1 MKIKIPNRW
10 TARWLSTFMVVSVF
24 LLILTT
30 ATGQSTDDSEHE
42 AIRYTKSASNDPISQ
57 LQKRIDLGEVNLT
70 YYGRHG
76 FLRSVLEALK
86 IPRSSQMLV
95 FSKTSFQHQ
104 LISPEAP
111 RALYFND
118 NVFVGWVQNGSVLEI
133 ATTDSQL
140 GTVFYVLD
148 QTKTEKPKFVR
159 QTYECLQ
166 CHDGGMTK
174 QVPGYMMR
182 SIYTRVDG
190 MPEFRAG
197 TMLTTD
203 SSPMQE
209 RWGGWYVTGKHGAMR
224 HLGNAFV
231 RGGTEFT
238 VDTEKGANLTD
249 LRSLLDT
256 TPYLSKHSDIVAL
269 MVAEH
274 QANVYNLITR
284 ANYATRIAL
293 EVEKEMN
300 KALGRPANYRSE
312 STTHRIEGA
321 CDALVN
327 ALLFVGEASLRDRVT
342 GTSGFAEEFARKG
355 PFDRKGR
362 SLRQFDLK
370 SRLMRYPLSYLIY
383 SDAFGQLPT
392 LSKEAVFRKLYRI
405 LGGEEKGKE
414 FASLSSEDKKAIYE
428 ILKET
433 CPDFALWLAHQ
444 SKTSETFK

>member
-1 MKIKIPNRW
+1 MKLKIRNRW
-10 TARWLSTFMVVSVF
+10 MANWLSVFMGVSAF

-42 AIRYTKSASNDPISQ
+42 AIRYTKSEANDPIAQ
-57 LQKRIDLGEVNLT
+57 LQKRMDLGEVSLT

-76 FLRSVLEALK
+76 YLRSVLEALK
-86 IPRSSQMLV
+86 VPRSSQMLV

-104 LISPEAP
+104 LISPESP

-133 ATTDSQL
+133 ATTDAQL

-203 SSPMQE
+203 NSPMRE

-231 RGGTEFT
+231 RGTSEFT
-238 VDTEKGANLTD
+238 
-249 LRSLLDT
+249 
-256 TPYLSKHSDIVAL
+256 
-269 MVAEH
+269 
-274 QANVYNLITR
+274 
-284 ANYATRIAL
+284 
-293 EVEKEMN
+293 
-300 KALGRPANYRSE
+300 
-312 STTHRIEGA
+312 
-321 CDALVN
+321 
-327 ALLFVGEASLRDRVT
+327 
-342 GTSGFAEEFARKG
+342 
-355 PFDRKGR
+355 DRK
-362 SLRQFDLK
+362 S
-370 SRLMRYPLSYLIY
+370 
-383 SDAFGQLPT
+383 
-392 LSKEAVFRKLYRI
+392 VV
-405 LGGEEKGKE
+405 
-414 FASLSSEDKKAIYE
+414 
-428 ILKET
+428 
-433 CPDFALWLAHQ
+433 
-444 SKTSETFK
+444 